1 MSTAAG
7 ASSLQKMDENTAE
20 TTAAA
25 MLLPRMI
32 PVWSLNPLLA
42 VLSLAGPLVDGVTAT
57 MGAARVAD

>member
-32 PVWSLNPLLA
+32 PVWSLNPLL
-42 VLSLAGPLVDGVTAT
+42 SLAGPLVDGVTAT